1 MNGRERLLKALK
13 HEPTDR
19 VPVAPFTYY
28 NAIYEMFDYVP
39 KIATFFNP
47 PDFDPVEKFVEYC
60 DYFGFD
66 VLHVLGS
73 VWDVWVANTLMDQT
87 IARNADNWDV
97 TIEDQYHGE
106 DELLRTLTIRSPGG
120 ELRHVEHHNRT
131 SKYLI
136 VSATREYLIKTRQDF
151 EILRRYAPAA
161 DQMDCQLISR
171 ARQATGD
178 KGLVTANTHGSFN
191 ILGMFR
197 KLDDI
202 LVDPLL
208 DEVFYQ
214 EMVDYF
220 LPRLV
225 QRAKKM
231 IESGADV
238 IEVAGHWTGQVGPK
252 TFQKYILENE
262 NRLVKAIHA
271 LGAPV
276 IYHNCGDAAKI
287 MRFYNGLEIDC
298 WGYLTPPP
306 FADVILDEALA
317 VLRPTLTLR
326 GNIDQIEFL
335 MKATP
340 QQVKEKVREVLMKVK
355 PRGNWILST
364 TDFFFDGTPYENI
377 RAFAEAGREFGLYQ

>member
-1 MNGRERLLKALK
+1 MNGRERLMRALK

-28 NAIYEMFDYVP
+28 NAIYEMFDYEP

-73 VWDVWVANTLMDQT
+73 VWDIWVGNTLMDQT
-87 IARNADNWDV
+87 IVRSAENWDA
-97 TIEDQYHGE
+97 TIQDEYKDD
-106 DELLRTLTIRSPGG
+106 DELLRTVTIQTPGG
-120 ELRHVEHHNRT
+120 GLRHVEEHKRT

-136 VSATREYLIKTRQDF
+136 VSATTESLIKTRRDF
-151 EILRRYAPAA
+151 EILRQYAPEA
-161 DQMDCQLISR
+161 DRMDCQLISR
-171 ARQATGD
+171 ARKATGD

-191 ILGMFR
+191 ILGLFR
-197 KLDDI
+197 KLEDV
-202 LVDPLL
+202 LVDPIM
-208 DEVFYQ
+208 DEGFYR
-214 EMVDYF
+214 EMVEYF
-220 LPRLV
+220 LPRLI
-225 QRAKKM
+225 QRARKM
-231 IESGADV
+231 IEAGADV

-252 TFQKYILENE
+252 TFQKYIFENE
-262 NRLVKAIHA
+262 NRLVKAIHEM
-271 LGAPV
+271 GAPV

-287 MRFYNGLEIDC
+287 MRFYNDLEIDC

-306 FADVILDEALA
+306 YADVILEEALA

-326 GNIDQIEFL
+326 GNIDQIDFL

-340 QQVKEKVREVLMKVK
+340 EQVKERVRQVLTTVK

-364 TDFFFDGTPYENI
+364 TDFFFDGTPYKNI
-377 RAFAEAGREFGLYQ
+377 LALAQAGREYGWYT

>member
-28 NAIYEMFDYVP
+28 NAIYEMFDYKP
-39 KIATFFNP
+39 SIATFFNP

-73 VWDVWVANTLMDQT
+73 VWDVWVGNTMMDQT
-87 IARNADNWDV
+87 IVRSDENWDV
-97 TIEDQYHGE
+97 KIDDQYQGE
-106 DELLRTLTIRSPGG
+106 DELQRTVTIQTPGG
-120 ELRHVEHHNRT
+120 ELRHVETHSRT
-131 SKYLI
+131 SKHLI
-136 VSATREYLIKTRQDF
+136 VSAATENLIKTRKDF

-161 DQMDCQLISR
+161 DHMDCQLIRR
-171 ARQATGD
+171 ARAATGD
-178 KGLVTANTHGSFN
+178 KGLVTANTHGTFN

-197 KLDDI
+197 KLEDI
-202 LVDPLL
+202 LVDPIM
-208 DEVFYQ
+208 DEGLYWD
-214 EMVDYF
+214 MVEYF

-225 QRAKKM
+225 KRAKKM
-231 IESGADV
+231 VEAGADV

-252 TFQKYILENE
+252 IFYKYIFENE
-262 NRLVKAIHA
+262 NRLVKAIHE
-271 LGAPV
+271 LGALV
-276 IYHNCGDAAKI
+276 IYHNCGDAARI
-287 MRFYNGLEIDC
+287 MRSYNDLDIDC

-306 FADVILDEALA
+306 FADVDLDEALA

-340 QQVKEKVREVLMKVK
+340 EQVKEKVRELLLKVK

-377 RAFAEAGREFGLYQ
+377 RAFSDAGHEFGWY